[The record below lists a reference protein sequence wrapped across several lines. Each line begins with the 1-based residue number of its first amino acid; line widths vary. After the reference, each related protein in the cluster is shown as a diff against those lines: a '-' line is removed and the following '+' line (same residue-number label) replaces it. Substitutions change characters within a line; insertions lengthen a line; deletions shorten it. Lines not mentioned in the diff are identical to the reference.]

1 MVSAQASLALVAMF
15 VFGAFALDTGASDSA
30 SLRGS
35 EQVSAFA
42 PPPEVPSST
51 QPSLLGHG
59 NEAVQQ
65 PSDKQQPAPR
75 GFLSSQ
81 PSLRRQGVE
90 VSVADVK
97 TSLVRELAGNA
108 SSERLQELE
117 ASLRP
122 MYDALPKEESG
133 YLGHQAVRYALHRL
147 LLQRHGWFIVG
158 LEPTDEALP
167 PYLHTEWVPQ
177 YLQGLLEQRLGDR
190 GLDLHE
196 TAALAAS
203 LEDLVH
209 AEASRRLDLVFDLLR
224 LPIDARVTGS
234 EADRILETYMMMYL
248 NGGDFTAPGKDIG
261 DELVVFKQEYSDWES
276 AAAWMQ
282 QVKGH
287 HINSASDGK
296 LSRGDLMSIA
306 TELGERFGA
315 FNDGECHSLKRELMG
330 LEGSQPGR
338 VALLDFYKKGL
349 YSHWEFNEKFE
360 YLRVLGAL
368 DESDELHPSII
379 MSNYVGSRP
388 NCLTASSLYAVCCRN
403 ECEDLMGHLERK
415 LAAPAASPQHI
426 LELVSDL
433 PSDTVNASR
442 RLSDSLVRRLQ
453 GIAEMHGGQVP
464 LHGRLFAQWMH
475 HAYPRECP
483 YPHEGGVNPQTPDA
497 WMQDAGQEREARAS
511 EAEVRQILGNCA
523 TSGADGAPCRAQAS
537 VDYGMEV
544 PADLPWTDAEILL
557 TKGPVQTT
565 DPSPWLVA
573 AKAVLA
579 VGLLAVL
586 TLHKSGRLN
595 GRSRDQKRLARNLD
609 FADFDDLDDDVKKP
623 SKIAQQWRPWMVL
636 LVLVIVCTSLER
648 MGVLDG
654 FSFCC
659 TLLGGLLLNVALP
672 LIMRRNP
679 VNSKGSKHYA

>member
-1 MVSAQASLALVAMF
+1 MGISLESIAVAA
-15 VFGAFALDTGASDSA
+15 VLLLTAHASDSA
-30 SLRGS
+30 QMQSQTPSMDPRAQGALSLMQASMRMES
-35 EQVSAFA
+35 DVVVLE
-42 PPPEVPSST
+42 PTPE
-51 QPSLLGHG
+51 
-59 NEAVQQ
+59 
-65 PSDKQQPAPR
+65 QPAQDILPA
-75 GFLSSQ
+75 Q
-81 PSLRRQGVE
+81 PSLRGQAPE
-90 VSVADVK
+90 VTVADVQK
-97 TSLVRELAGNA
+97 SLVAELAGNA
-108 SSERLQELE
+108 SSARLRMLE
-117 ASLRP
+117 DALRP

-147 LLQRHGWFIVG
+147 LLQRHGWFVVG
-158 LEPTDEALP
+158 LEPTDEVLP
-167 PYLHTEWVPQ
+167 PYLHKEWVPE

-190 GLDLHE
+190 GLDLNE

-203 LEDLVH
+203 LEDLVQ
-209 AEASRRLDLVFDLLR
+209 AEASRRLNLVFQSLR
-224 LPIDARVTGS
+224 LPADVRMTGT
-234 EADRILETYMMMYL
+234 EADRVLETYMMMYL
-248 NGGDFTAPGKDIG
+248 DDGNFTAPGKDMSK
-261 DELVVFKQEYSDWES
+261 ELALFKQDYSDWES
-276 AAAWMQ
+276 AASWMQ
-282 QVKGH
+282 QIKMRHV
-287 HINSASDGK
+287 SSSSDGK
-296 LSRGDLMSIA
+296 LGQVEMVSIA
-306 TELGERFGA
+306 NQLGERFST
-315 FNDGECHSLKRELMG
+315 FNDGECRSLKKELLGM
-330 LEGSQPGR
+330 EGPIPGR
-338 VALLDFYKKGL
+338 VPLLDFYKKGL
-349 YSHWEFNEKFE
+349 YSHWEFNEKVD

-368 DESDELHPSII
+368 DESDALHPSVIVP
-379 MSNYVGSRP
+379 NYVGSRP
-388 NCLTASSLYAVCCRN
+388 NCLAASSLYAVCCRN
-403 ECEDLMGHLERK
+403 ECEDLLGHIEHNI
-415 LAAPAASPQHI
+415 AAPVATHEQI
-426 LELVSDL
+426 LALVSEL

-442 RLSDSLVRRLQ
+442 KLSDNLVTRLQ
-453 GIAEMHGGQVP
+453 SIAERHGGTVP

>member
-483 YPHEGGVNPQTPDA
+483 YPHEGGVNPQTPNE
-497 WMQDAGQEREARAS
+497 WMQEAGQEQEARAS
-511 EAEVRQILGNCA
+511 EAEVREILGDCA
-523 TSGADGAPCRAQAS
+523 ASGANGAPCRPAAHADSNAQMQHA
-537 VDYGMEV
+537 E
-544 PADLPWTDAEILL
+544 LPWTDSEVLL
-557 TKGPVQTT
+557 ARGSLPRTGPSSWV
-565 DPSPWLVA
+565 
-573 AKAVLA
+573 VLA
-579 VGLLAVL
+579 KVSLLAVL
-586 TLHKSGRLN
+586 AAFLGLHSSGSSQN
-595 GRSRDQKRLARNLD
+595 KTRLARNLD
-609 FADFDDLDDDVKKP
+609 FADFDDLEDDPKR
-623 SKIAQQWRPWMVL
+623 SSERARRWRQWGAL
-636 LVLVIVCTSLER
+636 LVFVAVCASLEA
-648 MGVLDG
+648 MGLLDR

-672 LIMRRNP
+672 IMVQRASPHNLKP
-679 VNSKGSKHYA
+679 SKHCA